1 MEEREHMR
9 ILVVF
14 GGEKATYNK
23 EGGQGQEE
31 DWTETGTLSISEFGQ
46 CGSCFNLLNLMAEYG
61 T

>member
-1 MEEREHMR
+1 MR

-14 GGEKATYNK
+14 WGEKATYNK